1 MDTSASQKKKKKKM
15 REYGESYINSK
26 KISDKYTYG
35 KAREN
40 LVKSLGYMYIPLNW
54 SITQLSVTKQSQL
67 LKASMVTEFEDAHQL
82 SYRTTATDNDQF
94 QTFLLL

>member
-1 MDTSASQKKKKKKM
+1 MNELNPQQSHCHQEVQLEYGHKCFSKKKKIKM

-54 SITQLSVTKQSQL
+54 SIT
-67 LKASMVTEFEDAHQL
+67 
-82 SYRTTATDNDQF
+82 
-94 QTFLLL
+94 

>member
-1 MDTSASQKKKKKKM
+1 M
-15 REYGESYINSK
+15 REYGESYINGK

-54 SITQLSVTKQSQL
+54 SIT
-67 LKASMVTEFEDAHQL
+67 
-82 SYRTTATDNDQF
+82 
-94 QTFLLL
+94 